1 MIVLDASIWVAR
13 LLPADVNHLSCK
25 EWLAEQVGAG
35 KMLVSPELLLPELAG
50 AVSRSTGNPSLAKQ
64 LLEAVVRIPEL
75 RLMKMQTELTTIAAR
90 LAADEGLRGAD
101 ALYVAC
107 AYQLGAPFFTLD
119 MDQHERA
126 SHAVNSSLLVKQ

>member
-13 LLPADVNHLSCK
+13 LLPADVNHLPCK
-25 EWLAEQVGAG
+25 EWLVEQVGAE
-35 KMLVSPELLLPELAG
+35 KTLVSPELLLPELAG
-50 AVSRSTGNPSLAKQ
+50 AISRRTGNPSLAKQ
-64 LLEAVVRIPEL
+64 LLETVMRIPEL
-75 RLMKMQTELTTIAAR
+75 RLMKMQTELTSIAAR

-119 MDQHERA
+119 VDQHERA
-126 SHAVNSSLLVKQ
+126 SRVVSSSLLIKQ

>member
-1 MIVLDASIWVAR
+1 MIVLDASIWVSR
-13 LLPADVNHLSCK
+13 LLPGDVNHLLCK

-50 AVSRSTGNPSLAKQ
+50 AVSRRTGNPSLAKQ
-64 LLEAVVRIPEL
+64 LLETMLQIPEL
-75 RLMKMQTELTTIAAR
+75 RLMKMQTELTSIAAR

-107 AYQLGAPFFTLD
+107 AFQLGVPFFTLD
-119 MDQHERA
+119 VDQHERA
-126 SHAVNSSLLVKQ
+126 SRVVTSSLLVKQ